1 VSGVASETRLVRD
14 QEALAAVV
22 DDDTVMFSP
31 QQDTY
36 FGLDPIGGRVW
47 ELLERP
53 RSFDELCALLR
64 DEYKVDA
71 ETCRADVGVLVD
83 QLRVA
88 GLVRDVA

>member
-1 VSGVASETRLVRD
+1 MASEGRLVRD
-14 QEALAAVV
+14 EGTLAAVV

-53 RSFDELCALLR
+53 RSIDEVCALLC
-64 DEYKVDA
+64 DEYEVDA
-71 ETCRADVGVLVD
+71 ETCRADVGALID
-83 QLRVA
+83 QLRAA
-88 GLVRDVA
+88 GLVRDAT